1 MKATKRFL
9 LTLAAILGMTGAWA
23 QATEEVAVTK
33 TANNNEWT
41 LTMPASDV
49 ELQVEYYMPFDLT
62 LADGSNAHGT
72 VAFTVGD
79 AAATQALKDD
89 VVTVSVTPADGYTVK
104 GVTAKTSS
112 QVVVPMTNG
121 ENGWTFTMPE
131 DNVAVTVTYTKDLQD
146 TWIQDILDQT
156 YTGKALTPAVVK
168 DGKTTLT
175 EDVDYTVAYEN
186 NVNAGTA
193 TVTVT
198 GIGNYSGTAS
208 KTFTIAKADITPT
221 APVALTTLVY
231 NTKAQPLIEAGQAE
245 GGEMQYSL
253 DGQSWST
260 NIPTAINAG
269 DYTVNYRVVG
279 DANHNDVAAQTLTVT
294 IAQAELTSVTL
305 AETSFVYNGQEQKP
319 AVTVKDG
326 ETVLNE
332 DVDYTLTF
340 ENDINAGTAKV
351 TATGKGNYT
360 GTQTKTYEIQ
370 KADITPTAPVAQTT
384 LVYNTKAQP
393 LIEAGQAEGGEMQ
406 YSLDGQSWST
416 NIPTATNAGDYTVNY
431 RVVGDANHNDVA
443 AQTLTVTIAQAKLT
457 SVTLAETNF
466 VYDGTAKEPAVTV
479 KDGETTLTEDVD
491 YTVAYSNN
499 VEGGSQG
506 VVTIT
511 GIGNYSGTVSKT
523 FNIIASV
530 LGTAN
535 AAIAVDVPEG
545 LGQLTPETTGQATDL
560 YYFLQS
566 YLQNSPN
573 PAYIKLRLASMG
585 QYVISQPLTV
595 LSAIAI
601 EGDAEAI
608 ATIDATALG
617 KNPFVLID
625 NNYTSGMLNEKG
637 YCTNMYDITFKN
649 FQLKGLKGQVFYA
662 NKQKY
667 LIPYFTV
674 DNCIFRMEGAS
685 NKTFFDFN
693 GGGFV
698 EQFTLTNS
706 TLSGDGKTSW
716 SNGGFFSTQSGPNMA
731 DTGAAGLKLVIKN
744 NTFYNVA
751 KGKTVSTLRQ
761 NSQTWMSF
769 EVMHNV
775 IVNSGKKGEFVKG
788 LNAGQNKSAPN
799 WLVQYNSFL
808 WTEDNENFEDIGA
821 SEISGASNIP
831 IAANVEGEIVFLN
844 GKDGLAE
851 GDFSQ
856 GECAQKTAKIG
867 DPRWLSA
874 SLLSK
879 LITPESLDD
888 DKDLA
893 KAINQGVQEGF
904 VKFQLAENAR
914 YSVKQTIVADKGLVI
929 KGKNVTIDV
938 EHADALV
945 LMGKTPTGGFM
956 PKSSTETA
964 APALNRAAGVEYTD
978 YYKFDELTLSGLKVN
993 GLKNSIIYDNNVKY
1007 CVTDLTI
1014 DDCVMQLE
1022 TEAVKN
1028 DALIAFQAGGVNN
1041 LTVRN
1046 STFYGNNG
1054 AKYFVR
1060 YNNSARID
1068 RFGFD
1073 KADDTWSFTY
1083 ENNTFYKT
1091 VKSDGQWGNY
1101 SGIVGKNAQG
1111 IVTVKNN
1118 IWYDCDAQTMRRLL
1132 HSKKFSQF
1140 SSASQM
1146 ENNTF
1151 IVDGEAVDQGDYGNG
1166 SDLTGDPGFKRP
1178 AEGDFTLSAY
1188 SEQFL
1193 QKTGDPRWYADGGH
1207 YNPVTGIEGV
1217 EAAKADDGAWYTIQ
1231 GVRVDK
1237 PAKGLY
1243 IHNGRK
1249 VVIK

>member
-1 MKATKRFL
+1 MKRKL
-9 LTLAAILGMTGAWA
+9 LSLLALVSM
-23 QATEEVAVTK
+23 
-33 TANNNEWT
+33 T
-41 LTMPASDV
+41 LTASAISGYQLSTGTSEHGQLKFMV
-49 ELQVEYYMPFDLT
+49 N
-62 LADGSNAHGT
+62 NAEVTTAQEG
-72 VAFTVGD
+72 V
-79 AAATQALKDD
+79 
-89 VVTVSVTPADGYTVK
+89 VVTVVVTPDDNWSTKTVTAQAYAEWGDAQAPQHRA
-104 GVTAKTSS
+104 GVTILDDLTVSS
-112 QVVVPMTNG
+112 TDNVN
-121 ENGWTFTMPE
+121 EWTFTMPATKVQVNAEYRKMLTHPTISIADIE
-131 DNVAVTVTYTKDLQD
+131 DVTYTTQP
-146 TWIQDILDQT
+146 
-156 YTGKALTPAVVK
+156 LTP
-168 DGKTTLT
+168 
-175 EDVDYTVAYEN
+175 E
-186 NVNAGTA
+186 
-193 TVTVT
+193 
-198 GIGNYSGTAS
+198 
-208 KTFTIAKADITPT
+208 
-221 APVALTTLVY
+221 
-231 NTKAQPLIEAGQAE
+231 
-245 GGEMQYSL
+245 
-253 DGQSWST
+253 
-260 NIPTAINAG
+260 
-269 DYTVNYRVVG
+269 
-279 DANHNDVAAQTLTVT
+279 
-294 IAQAELTSVTL
+294 
-305 AETSFVYNGQEQKP
+305 
-319 AVTVKDG
+319 
-326 ETVLNE
+326 
-332 DVDYTLTF
+332 
-340 ENDINAGTAKV
+340 
-351 TATGKGNYT
+351 
-360 GTQTKTYEIQ
+360 
-370 KADITPTAPVAQTT
+370 
-384 LVYNTKAQP
+384 
-393 LIEAGQAEGGEMQ
+393 
-406 YSLDGQSWST
+406 
-416 NIPTATNAGDYTVNY
+416 
-431 RVVGDANHNDVA
+431 
-443 AQTLTVTIAQAKLT
+443 
-457 SVTLAETNF
+457 
-466 VYDGTAKEPAVTV
+466 VTV
-479 KDGETTLTEDVD
+479 KDGETTLTEGKD

-499 VEGGSQG
+499 VQGGSQG

-511 GIGNYSGTVSKT
+511 GIGNYSGTATKN
-523 FNIIASV
+523 FNVVAAVYS
-530 LGTAN
+530 TAN
-535 AAIAVDVPEG
+535 AAIDVNVPEG
-545 LGQLTPETTGQATDL
+545 LGQLTQETTGQTTDL

-595 LSAIAI
+595 SSAITI
-601 EGDAEAI
+601 EGDAEGI
-608 ATIDATALG
+608 ATIDATQLG
-617 KNPFVLID
+617 KNPFVRID

-637 YCTNMYDITFKN
+637 FCTNIYNVTFKN

-667 LIPYFTV
+667 LIPYLNV

-685 NKTFFDFN
+685 SKTFFDFN

-716 SNGGFFSTQSGPNMA
+716 SDGGFFSTQSGPNMA
-731 DTGAAGLKLVIKN
+731 DTGAAGLKLFIKN

-751 KGKTVSTLRQ
+751 MGKTVSTLRE

-775 IVNSGKKGEFVKG
+775 IVNSGMKGEFVKG
-788 LNAGQNKSAPN
+788 LNAGQNNSTPN

-831 IAANVEGEIVFLN
+831 IVANVQGEIVFAN
-844 GKDGLAE
+844 GDDGIAE
-851 GDFSQ
+851 GDFSL
-856 GECAQKTAKIG
+856 GACPQKEAKTG

-888 DKDLA
+888 DNDLA

-904 VKFQLAENAR
+904 VKFQLAENQR
-914 YSVKQTIVADKGLVI
+914 YTVKQTIVADKGLVI
-929 KGKNVTIDV
+929 RGKNVTIDV
-938 EHADALV
+938 EHADAFV

-964 APALNRAAGVEYTD
+964 APALNRAAAEVEYTD

-1007 CVTDLTI
+1007 CVVDLTI

-1028 DALIAFQAGGVNN
+1028 EALIAFQAGGVNN
-1041 LTVRN
+1041 LTIKN
-1046 STFYGNNG
+1046 STFYGNNKV

-1083 ENNTFYKT
+1083 ENNTFYGLL
-1091 VKSDGQWGNY
+1091 KSDGQWGNY
-1101 SGIVGKNAQG
+1101 NGITQKMPQF

-1118 IWYDCDAQTMRRLL
+1118 IWYNCDAQTMRRLL
-1132 HSKKFSQF
+1132 HSKKFAQF

-1151 IVDGEAVDQGDYGNG
+1151 IVGGEAVDQGDYGNG
-1166 SDLTGDPGFKRP
+1166 SDLTGNPGFKD
-1178 AEGDFTLSAY
+1178 AANGDFTLSAY

-1193 QKTGDPRWYADGGH
+1193 QKTGDPRWFAEGGH
-1207 YNPVTGIEGV
+1207 YNPVTAIEAV
-1217 EAAKADDGAWYTIQ
+1217 ETEKAENGAWYTIQ

-1249 VVIK
+1249 VVVK

>member
-1 MKATKRFL
+1 MKKL
-9 LTLAAILGMTGAWA
+9 LSILALALVALTTSAV
-23 QATEEVAVTK
+23 EVPAY
-33 TANNNEWT
+33 N
-41 LTMPASDV
+41 LTVGTS
-49 ELQVEYYMPFDLT
+49 E
-62 LADGSNAHGT
+62 HGT
-72 VAFTVGD
+72 IAFKVGST
-79 AAATQALKDD
+79 ATTTASEGDQ
-89 VVTVSVTPADGYTVK
+89 VTVTVTPATGYATK
-104 GVTAKTSS
+104 EVTA
-112 QVVVPMTNG
+112 VAYAVPG
-121 ENGWTFTMPE
+121 EAHSPQRAGIDMLKDIDVTGSANTWTFTMPAAHAL
-131 DNVAVTVTYTKDLQD
+131 VSATYTRVIQNS
-146 TWIQDILDQT
+146 WIQPETIDDLP
-156 YTGKALTPAVVK
+156 YTG
-168 DGKTTLT
+168 
-175 EDVDYTVAYEN
+175 
-186 NVNAGTA
+186 
-193 TVTVT
+193 
-198 GIGNYSGTAS
+198 
-208 KTFTIAKADITPT
+208 
-221 APVALTTLVY
+221 
-231 NTKAQPLIEAGQAE
+231 E
-245 GGEMQYSL
+245 GL
-253 DGQSWST
+253 
-260 NIPTAINAG
+260 
-269 DYTVNYRVVG
+269 
-279 DANHNDVAAQTLTVT
+279 
-294 IAQAELTSVTL
+294 
-305 AETSFVYNGQEQKP
+305 
-319 AVTVKDG
+319 
-326 ETVLNE
+326 
-332 DVDYTLTF
+332 
-340 ENDINAGTAKV
+340 
-351 TATGKGNYT
+351 
-360 GTQTKTYEIQ
+360 
-370 KADITPTAPVAQTT
+370 
-384 LVYNTKAQP
+384 
-393 LIEAGQAEGGEMQ
+393 
-406 YSLDGQSWST
+406 
-416 NIPTATNAGDYTVNY
+416 
-431 RVVGDANHNDVA
+431 
-443 AQTLTVTIAQAKLT
+443 
-457 SVTLAETNF
+457 
-466 VYDGTAKEPAVTV
+466 EPAITV

-491 YTVAYSNN
+491 YTVTYSNN
-499 VEGGSQG
+499 VQGGGQAT
-506 VVTIT
+506 VTIT
-511 GIGNYSGTVSKT
+511 GIGNYSGTVTKN
-523 FNIIASV
+523 FNVVAAVYS
-530 LGTAN
+530 TAN
-535 AAIAVDVPEG
+535 AAIDVNVPEG
-545 LGQLTPETTGQATDL
+545 LGQLTPETTGQTTDL

-595 LSAIAI
+595 SSAITI
-601 EGDAEAI
+601 EGDAEGI
-608 ATIDATALG
+608 ATIDATQLG
-617 KNPFVLID
+617 KNPFVRID
-625 NNYTSGMLNEKG
+625 NNHTSGMLNEKG
-637 YCTNMYDITFKN
+637 YCTNMYDVTFKN

-667 LIPYFTV
+667 LIPYFNV
-674 DNCIFRMEGAS
+674 DNCIFRMEGAAK
-685 NKTFFDFN
+685 KTFFDFN

-706 TLSGDGKTSW
+706 TLSGDAATTW
-716 SNGGFFSTQSGPNMA
+716 TNGGFFSTQSAAKPA
-731 DTGAAGLKLVIKN
+731 QAGASGFKQIIKN

-751 KGKTVSTLRQ
+751 KGATVSTLVQ
-761 NSQTWMSF
+761 NSQSWMSF

-775 IVNSGKKGEFVKG
+775 IVNSGKKGQFVKG
-788 LNAGQNKSAPN
+788 LNAGQDNAKPN
-799 WLVQYNSFL
+799 WLVQYNSF
-808 WTEDNENFEDIGA
+808 TFDGADVGA

-831 IAANVEGEIVFLN
+831 IAANVEGEIVFAN
-844 GKDGLAE
+844 GEDGIAE
-851 GDFSQ
+851 GDFSLDA
-856 GECAQKTAKIG
+856 CPQKEAKIG
-867 DPRWLSA
+867 DPRWLNA

-888 DKDLA
+888 DNDLA

-904 VKFQLAENAR
+904 VKFQLAENRR
-914 YSVKQTIVADKGLVI
+914 YTVKQTIVADKGLVI
-929 KGKNVTIDV
+929 RGKNVVIDV

-1007 CVTDLTI
+1007 CVIDLTI

-1028 DALIAFQAGGVNN
+1028 EALIAFQAGGVNN
-1041 LTVRN
+1041 LTIKN

-1118 IWYDCDAQTMRRLL
+1118 IWYNCDAQTMRRMLG
-1132 HSKKFSQF
+1132 SKNFSQF
-1140 SSASQM
+1140 SKASLM

-1151 IVDGEAVDQGDYGNG
+1151 FVGGAAADQGNYGNG
-1166 SDLTGDPGFKRP
+1166 SDLTGEPGFKRP

-1188 SEQFL
+1188 SVQFDK
-1193 QKTGDPRWYADGGH
+1193 KTGDPRWYADGGH

>member
-1 MKATKRFL
+1 MKRKL
-9 LTLAAILGMTGAWA
+9 LSLLALVSM
-23 QATEEVAVTK
+23 
-33 TANNNEWT
+33 T
-41 LTMPASDV
+41 LTASAISGYQLSTGTSEHGQLKFMV
-49 ELQVEYYMPFDLT
+49 N
-62 LADGSNAHGT
+62 NAEVTTAQEG
-72 VAFTVGD
+72 V
-79 AAATQALKDD
+79 
-89 VVTVSVTPADGYTVK
+89 VVTVVVTPDDNWSTKTVTAQAYAEWGDAQAPQHRA
-104 GVTAKTSS
+104 GVTILDDLTVSS
-112 QVVVPMTNG
+112 TDNVN
-121 ENGWTFTMPE
+121 EWTFTMPATKVQVNAEYRKMLTHPTISIE
-131 DNVAVTVTYTKDLQD
+131 DIASVTYT
-146 TWIQDILDQT
+146 
-156 YTGKALTPAVVK
+156 G
-168 DGKTTLT
+168 
-175 EDVDYTVAYEN
+175 
-186 NVNAGTA
+186 
-193 TVTVT
+193 
-198 GIGNYSGTAS
+198 
-208 KTFTIAKADITPT
+208 
-221 APVALTTLVY
+221 
-231 NTKAQPLIEAGQAE
+231 E
-245 GGEMQYSL
+245 GL
-253 DGQSWST
+253 
-260 NIPTAINAG
+260 
-269 DYTVNYRVVG
+269 
-279 DANHNDVAAQTLTVT
+279 
-294 IAQAELTSVTL
+294 
-305 AETSFVYNGQEQKP
+305 
-319 AVTVKDG
+319 
-326 ETVLNE
+326 
-332 DVDYTLTF
+332 
-340 ENDINAGTAKV
+340 
-351 TATGKGNYT
+351 
-360 GTQTKTYEIQ
+360 
-370 KADITPTAPVAQTT
+370 
-384 LVYNTKAQP
+384 
-393 LIEAGQAEGGEMQ
+393 
-406 YSLDGQSWST
+406 
-416 NIPTATNAGDYTVNY
+416 
-431 RVVGDANHNDVA
+431 
-443 AQTLTVTIAQAKLT
+443 
-457 SVTLAETNF
+457 
-466 VYDGTAKEPAVTV
+466 EPAVTV
-479 KDGETTLTEDVD
+479 KDGDYTLVEGKD
-491 YTVAYSNN
+491 YTVVYSNN
-499 VEGGSQG
+499 VQGGSQG

-511 GIGNYSGTVSKT
+511 GIGNYSGTATKN
-523 FNIIASV
+523 FNVVAAVYS
-530 LGTAN
+530 TAN
-535 AAIAVDVPEG
+535 AAIDVNVPEG
-545 LGQLTPETTGQATDL
+545 LGQLTPETTGQTTDL

-595 LSAIAI
+595 LSAITI

-617 KNPFVLID
+617 KNPFVRID

-637 YCTNMYDITFKN
+637 FCTNIYNVTFKN

-667 LIPYFTV
+667 LIPYLNV

-685 NKTFFDFN
+685 SKTFFDFN

-716 SNGGFFSTQSGPNMA
+716 SDGGFFSTQSGPNMA
-731 DTGAAGLKLVIKN
+731 DTGAAGLKLFIKN

-751 KGKTVSTLRQ
+751 MGKTVSTLRE

-775 IVNSGKKGEFVKG
+775 IVNSGMKGEFVKG
-788 LNAGQNKSAPN
+788 LNAGQNNSTPN

-831 IAANVEGEIVFLN
+831 IVANVQGEIVFAN
-844 GKDGLAE
+844 GDDGIAE
-851 GDFSQ
+851 GDFSL
-856 GECAQKTAKIG
+856 GACPQKEAKIG

-888 DKDLA
+888 DNDLA

-904 VKFQLAENAR
+904 VKFQLAENQR
-914 YSVKQTIVADKGLVI
+914 YTVKQSIVADKGLVI
-929 KGKNVTIDV
+929 RGKNVTIDV
-938 EHADALV
+938 EHADAFV

-1007 CVTDLTI
+1007 CVVDLTI

-1028 DALIAFQAGGVNN
+1028 EALIAFQAGGVNN
-1041 LTVRN
+1041 LTIKN
-1046 STFYGNNG
+1046 STFYGNNKV

-1083 ENNTFYKT
+1083 ENSTFYGLL
-1091 VKSDGQWGNY
+1091 KSDGQWGNY
-1101 SGIVGKNAQG
+1101 NGITQKMPQF

-1118 IWYDCDAQTMRRLL
+1118 IWYNCDAQTMRRLL
-1132 HSKKFSQF
+1132 HSKKFAQF

-1151 IVDGEAVDQGDYGNG
+1151 IVGGEAVDQGDYGNG
-1166 SDLTGDPGFKRP
+1166 SDLTGNPGFKD
-1178 AEGDFTLSAY
+1178 AANGDFTLSAY

-1193 QKTGDPRWYADGGH
+1193 QKTGDPRWFAEGGH
-1207 YNPVTGIEGV
+1207 YNPVTAIEAV
-1217 EAAKADDGAWYTIQ
+1217 ETEKAEDGAWYTIQ

-1249 VVIK
+1249 VVVK

>member
-1 MKATKRFL
+1 MKRKL
-9 LTLAAILGMTGAWA
+9 LSLLALVSM
-23 QATEEVAVTK
+23 
-33 TANNNEWT
+33 T
-41 LTMPASDV
+41 LTASAISGYQLSTGTSEHGQLKFMV
-49 ELQVEYYMPFDLT
+49 N
-62 LADGSNAHGT
+62 NAEVTTAQEG
-72 VAFTVGD
+72 V
-79 AAATQALKDD
+79 
-89 VVTVSVTPADGYTVK
+89 VVTVVVTPDDNWSTKTVTAQAYAEWGDAQAPQHRA
-104 GVTAKTSS
+104 GVTILDDLTVSS
-112 QVVVPMTNG
+112 TDNVN
-121 ENGWTFTMPE
+121 EWTFTMPATKVQVNAEYRKMLTHPTISIADIE
-131 DNVAVTVTYTKDLQD
+131 DVTYTTQP
-146 TWIQDILDQT
+146 
-156 YTGKALTPAVVK
+156 LTP
-168 DGKTTLT
+168 
-175 EDVDYTVAYEN
+175 E
-186 NVNAGTA
+186 
-193 TVTVT
+193 
-198 GIGNYSGTAS
+198 
-208 KTFTIAKADITPT
+208 
-221 APVALTTLVY
+221 
-231 NTKAQPLIEAGQAE
+231 
-245 GGEMQYSL
+245 
-253 DGQSWST
+253 
-260 NIPTAINAG
+260 
-269 DYTVNYRVVG
+269 
-279 DANHNDVAAQTLTVT
+279 
-294 IAQAELTSVTL
+294 
-305 AETSFVYNGQEQKP
+305 
-319 AVTVKDG
+319 
-326 ETVLNE
+326 
-332 DVDYTLTF
+332 
-340 ENDINAGTAKV
+340 
-351 TATGKGNYT
+351 
-360 GTQTKTYEIQ
+360 
-370 KADITPTAPVAQTT
+370 
-384 LVYNTKAQP
+384 
-393 LIEAGQAEGGEMQ
+393 
-406 YSLDGQSWST
+406 
-416 NIPTATNAGDYTVNY
+416 
-431 RVVGDANHNDVA
+431 
-443 AQTLTVTIAQAKLT
+443 
-457 SVTLAETNF
+457 
-466 VYDGTAKEPAVTV
+466 VTV
-479 KDGETTLTEDVD
+479 KDGETTLTEGKD

-499 VEGGSQG
+499 VQGGSQG

-511 GIGNYSGTVSKT
+511 GIGNYSGTATKN
-523 FNIIASV
+523 FNVVAAVYS
-530 LGTAN
+530 TAN
-535 AAIAVDVPEG
+535 AAIDVNVPEG
-545 LGQLTPETTGQATDL
+545 LGQLTPETTGQTTDL

-595 LSAIAI
+595 LSAITI

-617 KNPFVLID
+617 KNPFVRID

-637 YCTNMYDITFKN
+637 FCTNIYNVTFKN

-667 LIPYFTV
+667 LIPYLNV

-685 NKTFFDFN
+685 SKTFFDFN

-716 SNGGFFSTQSGPNMA
+716 SDGGFFSTQSGPNMA
-731 DTGAAGLKLVIKN
+731 DTGAAGLKLFIRH

-751 KGKTVSTLRQ
+751 KEKTVSTLVQ

-775 IVNSGKKGEFVKG
+775 IVNSGMKGEFVKG
-788 LNAGQNKSAPN
+788 LNAGQNNSTPN

-831 IAANVEGEIVFLN
+831 IVANVQGEIVFAN
-844 GKDGLAE
+844 GDDGIAE
-851 GDFSQ
+851 GDFSL
-856 GECAQKTAKIG
+856 GACPQKEAKTG

-888 DKDLA
+888 DNDLA

-904 VKFQLAENAR
+904 VKFQLAENQR
-914 YSVKQTIVADKGLVI
+914 YTVKQTIVADKGLVI
-929 KGKNVTIDV
+929 RGKNVTIDV
-938 EHADALV
+938 EHADAFV

-964 APALNRAAGVEYTD
+964 APALNRAAAEVEYTD

-1007 CVTDLTI
+1007 CVVDLTI

-1028 DALIAFQAGGVNN
+1028 EALIAFQAGGVNN
-1041 LTVRN
+1041 LTIKN
-1046 STFYGNNG
+1046 STFYGNNKV

-1083 ENNTFYKT
+1083 ENNTFYGLL
-1091 VKSDGQWGNY
+1091 KSDGQWGNY
-1101 SGIVGKNAQG
+1101 NGITQKMPQF

-1118 IWYDCDAQTMRRLL
+1118 IWYNCDAQTMRRLL
-1132 HSKKFSQF
+1132 HSKKFAQF

-1151 IVDGEAVDQGDYGNG
+1151 IVGGEAVDQGDYGNG
-1166 SDLTGDPGFKRP
+1166 SDLTGNPGFKD
-1178 AEGDFTLSAY
+1178 AANGDFTLSAY

-1193 QKTGDPRWYADGGH
+1193 QKTGDPRWFAEGGH
-1207 YNPVTGIEGV
+1207 YNPVTAIEAV
-1217 EAAKADDGAWYTIQ
+1217 ETEKAEDGAWYTIQ

-1249 VVIK
+1249 VVVK

>member
-1 MKATKRFL
+1 MKITKRL
-9 LTLAAILGMTGAWA
+9 ILTLAAILGMTGAWA
-23 QATEEVAVTK
+23 QDAEEVAVTK

-131 DNVAVTVTYTKDLQD
+131 ENVAVTVTYAKNLQD
-146 TWIQDILDQT
+146 AWIQAIADQT
-156 YTGKALTPAVVK
+156 YTGSAIEPSIEVK
-168 DGKTTLT
+168 DGETTLVLNT
-175 EDVDYTVAYEN
+175 DYTVAYSN
-186 NVNAGTA
+186 NTNAGMA
-193 TVTVT
+193 TVTITAVE
-198 GIGNYSGTAS
+198 GSNYSGTAT
-208 KTFTIAKADITPT
+208 KTFNIVKADITPT
-221 APVALTTLVY
+221 APVAL
-231 NTKAQPLIEAGQAE
+231 
-245 GGEMQYSL
+245 
-253 DGQSWST
+253 
-260 NIPTAINAG
+260 
-269 DYTVNYRVVG
+269 
-279 DANHNDVAAQTLTVT
+279 
-294 IAQAELTSVTL
+294 
-305 AETSFVYNGQEQKP
+305 
-319 AVTVKDG
+319 
-326 ETVLNE
+326 
-332 DVDYTLTF
+332 
-340 ENDINAGTAKV
+340 
-351 TATGKGNYT
+351 
-360 GTQTKTYEIQ
+360 
-370 KADITPTAPVAQTT
+370 TT

-457 SVTLAETNF
+457 NVTLAETNF

-1193 QKTGDPRWYADGGH
+1193 QKTRPGDGSL
-1207 YNPVTGIEGV
+1207 IC
-1217 EAAKADDGAWYTIQ
+1217 
-1231 GVRVDK
+1231 
-1237 PAKGLY
+1237 
-1243 IHNGRK
+1243 
-1249 VVIK
+1249 

>member
-1 MKATKRFL
+1 MNNMKKKLFSILAL
-9 LTLAAILGMTGAWA
+9 LCMAVTGAWA
-23 QATEEVAVTK
+23 EEITIGDPTSTTTNAYLPSYSLYNYSLSQQIYTTDEIGTSGTINALTMWLKNSSSYSRNYNIYMKEVSQSSFADGNAWVSMAESNLVATATLSNGITDPVET
-33 TANNNEWT
+33 TFT
-41 LTMPASDV
+41 LTTPFEYSGTGNLVICFQDVTGQWSSGVASVVMTTSGHQAIYAYRDGSLYDPTSPGV
-49 ELQVEYYMPFDLT
+49 TGSFATKDSEGVKSVVKFDISASGFVVNKPFELT
-62 LADGSNAHGT
+62 KADGAEAHGT
-72 VAFTVGD
+72 IIFKVNNVRTNPDDNGVVGVD
-79 AAATQALKDD
+79 VDD
-89 VVTVSVTPADGYTVK
+89 EVTVTITPDEGWSVGTVT
-104 GVTAKTSS
+104 GQWIAAVANAPRRAIDLLSDFTLSPVANTED
-112 QVVVPMTNG
+112 Q
-121 ENGWTFTMPE
+121 WTFTMVRANAEISCTYRKLLTNGDITIADIE
-131 DNVAVTVTYTKDLQD
+131 DVTYTTQP
-146 TWIQDILDQT
+146 
-156 YTGKALTPAVVK
+156 LTP
-168 DGKTTLT
+168 
-175 EDVDYTVAYEN
+175 E
-186 NVNAGTA
+186 
-193 TVTVT
+193 
-198 GIGNYSGTAS
+198 
-208 KTFTIAKADITPT
+208 
-221 APVALTTLVY
+221 
-231 NTKAQPLIEAGQAE
+231 
-245 GGEMQYSL
+245 
-253 DGQSWST
+253 
-260 NIPTAINAG
+260 
-269 DYTVNYRVVG
+269 
-279 DANHNDVAAQTLTVT
+279 
-294 IAQAELTSVTL
+294 
-305 AETSFVYNGQEQKP
+305 
-319 AVTVKDG
+319 VTVKDG
-326 ETVLNE
+326 ETVL
-332 DVDYTLTF
+332 T
-340 ENDINAGTAKV
+340 
-351 TATGKGNYT
+351 
-360 GTQTKTYEIQ
+360 
-370 KADITPTAPVAQTT
+370 
-384 LVYNTKAQP
+384 
-393 LIEAGQAEGGEMQ
+393 EG
-406 YSLDGQSWST
+406 
-416 NIPTATNAGDYTVNY
+416 
-431 RVVGDANHNDVA
+431 
-443 AQTLTVTIAQAKLT
+443 
-457 SVTLAETNF
+457 
-466 VYDGTAKEPAVTV
+466 
-479 KDGETTLTEDVD
+479 VD
-491 YTVAYSNN
+491 YTVVYSNN

-511 GIGNYSGTVSKT
+511 GIGNYSGTATKN
-523 FNIIASV
+523 FNVVAAVYS
-530 LGTAN
+530 TAN
-535 AAIAVDVPEG
+535 AAIDVDVPEG
-545 LGQLTPETTGQATDL
+545 LGQLTQETTGQTTDL

-573 PAYIKLRLASMG
+573 PAYIRLRLASMG

-595 LSAIAI
+595 SSAITI
-601 EGDAEAI
+601 EGDAETI
-608 ATIDATALG
+608 ATIDATQLG
-617 KNPFVLID
+617 KNPFVRID
-625 NNYTSGMLNEKG
+625 NNHTSGMLNEKG
-637 YCTNMYDITFKN
+637 FCTNMYDVTFKN

-685 NKTFFDFN
+685 SKTFFDFN

-706 TLSGDGKTSW
+706 TLSADDATVW
-716 SNGGFFSTQSGPNMA
+716 SNGGFFSTESGSKLEDA
-731 DTGAAGLKLVIKN
+731 GAQKFTQTLTN

-751 KGKTVSTLRQ
+751 KGQDLSTLRE
-761 NSQTWMSF
+761 NSQPWMSF
-769 EVMHNV
+769 TIKDNV
-775 IVNSGKKGEFVKG
+775 IVNSGKNGQFVKG
-788 LNAGQNKSAPN
+788 LNVGLNDGTPS
-799 WLVQYNSFL
+799 WLIRNNSF
-808 WTEDNENFEDIGA
+808 TFDGADVGA

-831 IAANVEGEIVFLN
+831 IAANVEGEIVFAN
-844 GKDGLAE
+844 GDDGIAE
-851 GDFSQ
+851 GDFSL
-856 GECAQKTAKIG
+856 GACPQKEAKIG
-867 DPRWLSA
+867 DPRWLNA

-893 KAINQGVQEGF
+893 KAINQGVQDGF
-904 VKFQLAENAR
+904 VKFQLAENQR
-914 YSVKQTIVADKGLVI
+914 YTVKQSIVADKGLVI
-929 KGKNVTIDV
+929 RGKNVTIDV

-1014 DDCVMQLE
+1014 DNCVMQLE

-1041 LTVRN
+1041 LTVKN

-1118 IWYDCDAQTMRRLL
+1118 IWYDCDPQTMRRMLG
-1132 HSKKFSQF
+1132 SKNFSQF
-1140 SSASQM
+1140 SKASLM

-1166 SDLTGDPGFKRP
+1166 SDLTGDPGFKKP

-1188 SEQFL
+1188 SAQCNE
-1193 QKTGDPRWYADGGH
+1193 KTGDPRWFAEGGH
-1207 YNPVTGIEGV
+1207 YNPVTGIETV
-1217 EAAKADDGAWYTIQ
+1217 ETEKAEDGAWYTIQ

-1249 VVIK
+1249 VVVK